1 MAVRRNRI
9 GQRPSP
15 WHQLIALISVAQLIV
30 RNLDDD
36 LVRRL
41 KRRAAANGRSA
52 EEEHRQ
58 LLRQVLRPGN
68 LAEALIA
75 MPPVGDDADFE
86 RGTDVPRDI
95 DLR

>member
-1 MAVRRNRI
+1 MAVRSSRTNS
-9 GQRPSP
+9 RPP
-15 WHQLIALISVAQLIV
+15 IRARVIALISMAQLIV

-68 LAEALIA
+68 LAEALMA
-75 MPPVGDDADFE
+75 MPSVGEDADFE
-86 RGTDVPRDI
+86 RLAGAPRDI

>member
-1 MAVRRNRI
+1 M
-9 GQRPSP
+9 
-15 WHQLIALISVAQLIV
+15 AQLIV
-30 RNLDDD
+30 RNLDAD

-58 LLRQVLRPGN
+58 ILRQVLRPGD
-68 LAEALIA
+68 LAEALMAIPA
-75 MPPVGDDADFE
+75 VGEDADFE
-86 RGTDVPRDI
+86 RLADVPRDL